1 MTNHTW
7 SWSFYVQKKVEEVKE
22 EVIRAWGKQLY
33 VLAPCCV
40 VSCSIFIR
48 WSVNMGRSSKT
59 LCDDHAELLTLSE
72 NYRRLSVVTRP
83 WQNSSWTSL
92 TVQYRSTDQEPKSQ
106 KSPRLFHNA
115 NVSSGTVCLGFKE
128 TAQLTKICLRSVLIT
143 FPLNCENII
152 SECSMNVQNSCFFNV
167 KKTVMLMQTLK
178 EHTIKKKLW
187 WCYLNVIK

>member
-1 MTNHTW
+1 MSSACT
-7 SWSFYVQKKVEEVKE
+7 
-22 EVIRAWGKQLY
+22 GKQTKRSWRITLG
-33 VLAPCCV
+33 VGVFMCAEKSEHVALI
-40 VSCSIFIR
+40 SCSIFIR

-59 LCDDHAELLTLSE
+59 LCDDHAEFLTLSE
-72 NYRRLSVVTRP
+72 NYRILSVVTRP

-128 TAQLTKICLRSVLIT
+128 TAQLKKICLRSVLIT

-152 SECSMNVQNSCFFNV
+152 SECSMNVQISCFFKC
-167 KKTVMLMQTLK
+167 KKNSYAYAD
-178 EHTIKKKLW
+178 IKGT
-187 WCYLNVIK
+187 YH